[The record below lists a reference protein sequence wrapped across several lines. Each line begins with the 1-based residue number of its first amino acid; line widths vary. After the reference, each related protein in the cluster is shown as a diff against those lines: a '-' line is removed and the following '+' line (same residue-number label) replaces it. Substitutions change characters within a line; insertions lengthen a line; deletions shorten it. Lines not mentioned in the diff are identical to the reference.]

1 MTNIH
6 SVVITIPAKEI
17 ESYKIAIEKYDFL
30 LKEYQTK
37 YGDEIFK
44 DLDEFVNQENKL
56 DAKMLIEN
64 ISLIREYEK
73 NLLERD
79 KNIEF
84 LNGQLN
90 ELQNHLH
97 TTIEENEELRQKLET
112 KEEYYYLD

>member
-1 MTNIH
+1 M
-6 SVVITIPAKEI
+6 
-17 ESYKIAIEKYDFL
+17 EKYDYL

-37 YGDEIFK
+37 YRDEIFK
-44 DLDEFVNQENKL
+44 DLDEFVNNDNKL
-56 DAKMLIEN
+56 EAKMLIEN

-90 ELQNHLH
+90 ELQTHLH
-97 TTIEENEELRQKLET
+97 ANIEENEDLRQKLET
-112 KEEYYYLD
+112 KEELILS